1 MDLGL
6 IFARLFRFQDYLRHP
21 QKNNKLRSNCKSNTP
36 NLPYNII
43 LEKTMSNK
51 ELFDNYKDYLANND
65 YLGANT
71 KYAYICDVK
80 FYMTFLEGM
89 DVSKAEPGTI
99 IQLIR
104 HMKSIGRANVSIY
117 RMIVSV
123 RNFYK
128 YLKQEKIVESNP
140 VKDFSTRAVNEILE
154 P

>member
-1 MDLGL
+1 
-6 IFARLFRFQDYLRHP
+6 
-21 QKNNKLRSNCKSNTP
+21 
-36 NLPYNII
+36 
-43 LEKTMSNK
+43 MSNK

-71 KYAYICDVK
+71 KYASICDVK

-104 HMKSIGRANVSIY
+104 HMKSIGRANVSIH

>member
-1 MDLGL
+1 MRTAKQCGPCQTVQRAESDMDLGL

-89 DVSKAEPGTI
+89 DVSKAEPGTD
-99 IQLIR
+99 
-104 HMKSIGRANVSIY
+104 SSYEIY
-117 RMIVSV
+117 RQGECKHPSHDCVCEEFLQISETGE
-123 RNFYK
+123 N
-128 YLKQEKIVESNP
+128 S
-140 VKDFSTRAVNEILE
+140 
-154 P
+154 